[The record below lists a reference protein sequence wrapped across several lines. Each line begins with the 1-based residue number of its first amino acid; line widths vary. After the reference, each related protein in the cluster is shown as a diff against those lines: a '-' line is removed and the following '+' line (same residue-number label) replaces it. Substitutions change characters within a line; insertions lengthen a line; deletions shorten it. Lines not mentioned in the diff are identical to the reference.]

1 MADQPLNSDDLDGT
15 PETVFEFIYSIERLT
30 CQKINHTVLLCRF
43 LVKAH
48 ESAVKIHSNKI
59 IEA

>member
-1 MADQPLNSDDLDGT
+1 MTINITKRMADQPLNSDDLDGT

-43 LVKAH
+43 
-48 ESAVKIHSNKI
+48 SG
-59 IEA
+59 